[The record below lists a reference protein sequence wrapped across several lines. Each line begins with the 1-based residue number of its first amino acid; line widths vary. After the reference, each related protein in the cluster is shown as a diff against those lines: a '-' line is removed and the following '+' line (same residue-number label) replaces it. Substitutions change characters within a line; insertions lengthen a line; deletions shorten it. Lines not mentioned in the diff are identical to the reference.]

1 MITFK
6 QMKQILIAGLIM
18 STCFWNSCGGQEG
31 GNSNGQCRSDAEMES
46 ELAKIFDFHR
56 RLQLSSRS
64 RIDVF
69 SWGAASIGGY
79 LILLS
84 DDSANVYSAVSR
96 ERDGA
101 ISECWLTDLDKDGRS
116 EIIIAMRSA
125 GSGSYGTLI
134 IHELGEDVR
143 FRQIAFPELPEK
155 LSAGYMGHDSFEVEN
170 DRIVR
175 TFPIYQRGDPNAAPS
190 GGVREVEYIMKDDAM
205 EILGSSERKQKR
217 E

>member
-1 MITFK
+1 MLFPA
-6 QMKQILIAGLIM
+6 LIVVSLCCCG
-18 STCFWNSCGGQEG
+18 TNGGQQL
-31 GNSNGQCRSDAEMES
+31 GNRGVEQES
-46 ELAKIFDFHR
+46 SVLKQTGLMDIFRFHR
-56 RLQLSSRS
+56 RLELSDGTQ
-64 RIDVF
+64 IDVL

-79 LILLS
+79 LMLLS
-84 DDSANVYSAVSR
+84 DDSANVYSAVSG

-125 GSGSYGTLI
+125 GSGSYGAVI
-134 IHELGEDVR
+134 VHELDHRGK
-143 FRQIAFPELPEK
+143 FRQIPFPGLPEK

-175 TFPIYQRGDPNAAPS
+175 AFPIYQPGDPNAAPS
-190 GGVREVEYIMKDDAM
+190 GGVRVIEYIIKNDTLQV
-205 EILGSSERKQKR
+205 LGSREESQKQ